1 MMELIRF
8 PGLVLKRTRESDV
21 AAAAPR
27 VNALLQRLLEPLR
40 HKPKKLLDPLRRY
53 WPSLLLLVVPMI
65 LASIYYGF
73 IASDIYISEAK
84 FVIRQPEK
92 SKIPSS
98 LGMFL
103 QSAGMTSA
111 HEEIFTVREFM
122 VSRDAMKLLDDN
134 LQLRKVYSKPNIDF
148 LHRFNPSGDANSLE
162 DFYEYYKDIVSVDID
177 TSSSI
182 CAIKIK
188 AFTPQTAHSVNEALL
203 FLGEGLINELNA
215 RAQRDLVRFYKQELD
230 EAEVA
235 DKRAALALSVY
246 RNQQM
251 VFDPK
256 QQSSMQLEQV
266 GKLEAELIAVRG
278 QLAQYRSFAASS
290 PYIAAL
296 EKRRTEL
303 EKEIGHEMS
312 RVAGNKNSMTQ
323 KLIEYERLSLERDFM
338 DKRLAAAMS
347 ALQQARTETQRQL
360 LYLEK
365 IVTPNMPDKALY
377 PRRGLDILLVLIT
390 CLALYGLVRLFIAG
404 VKEHRS

>member
-8 PGLVLKRTRESDV
+8 PGFVLKRTSEGDV
-21 AAAAPR
+21 AEAVAR
-27 VNALLQRLLEPLR
+27 GNALLQRLLEPFR
-40 HKPKKLLDPLRRY
+40 RRPKKLLDLLGRY
-53 WPSLLLLVVPMI
+53 WASILLLIVPMV
-65 LASIYYGF
+65 LAAIYYGF
-73 IASDIYISEAK
+73 IASDIYISESQ
-84 FVIRQPEK
+84 FVIRQQERNK
-92 SKIPSS
+92 MPSS

-103 QSAGMTSA
+103 QSVGMTSA
-111 HEEIFTVREFM
+111 HEEVFAVREFM
-122 VSRDAMKLLDDN
+122 MSRDAMKLLDDN
-134 LQLRKVYSKPNIDF
+134 LQLRKIYSNQNIDF
-148 LHRFNPSGDANSLE
+148 MHRFNVQGDANSLE
-162 DFYEYYKDIVSVDID
+162 EFYEYYKDIVSVEID

-182 CAIKIK
+182 CVVKIK
-188 AFTPQTAHSVNEALL
+188 AFTPQTAHSLIEALL

-215 RAQRDLVRFYKQELD
+215 RSQHDLVRFYKQELD

-235 DKRAALALSVY
+235 NKRAALALSAY

-278 QLAQYRSFAASS
+278 QLAQYHSFASSS
-290 PYIAAL
+290 PYIASL
-296 EKRRTEL
+296 DKRRTEL

-312 RVAGNKNSMTQ
+312 RVAGKNNSMTQ

-338 DKRLAAAMS
+338 DKRLASAMAS
-347 ALQQARTETQRQL
+347 LQQARAEAQRQL
-360 LYLEK
+360 LYLEM
-365 IVTPNMPDKALY
+365 IVAPNLPDKSLY
-377 PRRGLDILLVLIT
+377 PRRGRDLLLVFIT

>member
-21 AAAAPR
+21 AVAASR
-27 VNALLQRLLEPLR
+27 VNALLQRLLELLR
-40 HKPKKLLDPLRRY
+40 RRPKKLLDPLRRY
-53 WPSLLLLVVPMI
+53 WASILLIIVPMV
-65 LASIYYGF
+65 LAAIYYGL
-73 IASDIYISEAK
+73 IISDIYISESQ
-84 FVIRQPEK
+84 FVIRQQEK
-92 SKIPSS
+92 NKMPSS

-111 HEEIFTVREFM
+111 HEEVFAVREFM
-122 VSRDAMKLLDDN
+122 MSRDAMKLLDDN
-134 LQLRKVYSKPNIDF
+134 LQLRKIYSNPNIDF
-148 LHRFNPSGDANSLE
+148 MHRFNVQGDANSLE
-162 DFYEYYKDIVSVDID
+162 EFYEYYKDIVSVEID

-182 CAIKIK
+182 CVVKIK

-215 RAQRDLVRFYKQELD
+215 RSQHDLVRFYKQELD

-235 DKRAALALSVY
+235 NKRAALALSAY

-278 QLAQYRSFAASS
+278 QLAQYHSFASSS
-290 PYIAAL
+290 PYIASL
-296 EKRRTEL
+296 DKRRTEL

-312 RVAGNKNSMTQ
+312 RVAGKNNSMTQ

-338 DKRLAAAMS
+338 DKRLASAMAS
-347 ALQQARTETQRQL
+347 LQQARAEAQRQL
-360 LYLEK
+360 LYLEM
-365 IVTPNMPDKALY
+365 IVAPNLPDKSLY
-377 PRRGLDILLVLIT
+377 PRRGRDLLLVFIT

>member
-8 PGLVLKRTRESDV
+8 PGFVLKRTSEGDV
-21 AAAAPR
+21 AEAVAR
-27 VNALLQRLLEPLR
+27 GNALLQRLLEPFR
-40 HKPKKLLDPLRRY
+40 RRPKKLLDLLGRY
-53 WPSLLLLVVPMI
+53 WASILLLIVPMV
-65 LASIYYGF
+65 LAAIYYGF
-73 IASDIYISEAK
+73 IASDIYISESQ
-84 FVIRQPEK
+84 FVIRQQERNK
-92 SKIPSS
+92 MPSS

-103 QSAGMTSA
+103 QSVGMTSA
-111 HEEIFTVREFM
+111 HEEVFAVREFM
-122 VSRDAMKLLDDN
+122 MSRDAMKLLDDN
-134 LQLRKVYSKPNIDF
+134 LQLRKIYSNQNIDF
-148 LHRFNPSGDANSLE
+148 MHRFNVQGDANSLE
-162 DFYEYYKDIVSVDID
+162 EFYEYYKDIVSVEID

-182 CAIKIK
+182 CVVKIK
-188 AFTPQTAHSVNEALL
+188 AFTPQTAHSLIEALL

-215 RAQRDLVRFYKQELD
+215 RSQHDLVRFYKQELD

-235 DKRAALALSVY
+235 NKRAALALSAY

-278 QLAQYRSFAASS
+278 QLAQYHSFASSS
-290 PYIAAL
+290 PYIASL

-312 RVAGNKNSMTQ
+312 RVAGKNNSMTQ

-338 DKRLAAAMS
+338 DKRLASAMAS
-347 ALQQARTETQRQL
+347 LQQARAEAQRQL
-360 LYLEK
+360 LYLEM
-365 IVTPNMPDKALY
+365 IVAPNLPDKSLY
-377 PRRGLDILLVLIT
+377 PRRGRDLLVVFVT

-404 VKEHRS
+404 VKEHRA